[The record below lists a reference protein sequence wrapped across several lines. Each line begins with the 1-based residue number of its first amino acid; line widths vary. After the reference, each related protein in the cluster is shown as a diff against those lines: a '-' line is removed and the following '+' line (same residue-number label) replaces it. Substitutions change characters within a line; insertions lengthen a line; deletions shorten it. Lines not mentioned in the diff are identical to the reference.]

1 LISVPRAGVI
11 KTPRSGV
18 SGGLVL
24 VLYVYRL
31 ALVGVWLARAG
42 SRVVCSGSGSTLG
55 RGSGRVCSGSTL
67 DLQMLFGREKTL
79 WFVRVSFPVLV
90 RDRVWVLVLVTCC
103 DVFVLAC

>member
-1 LISVPRAGVI
+1 MWFVWLISVPRAGVI

-31 ALVGVWLARAG
+31 ALAGVWLARAG
-42 SRVVCSGSGSTLG
+42 SRV
-55 RGSGRVCSGSTL
+55 VCSGSTL